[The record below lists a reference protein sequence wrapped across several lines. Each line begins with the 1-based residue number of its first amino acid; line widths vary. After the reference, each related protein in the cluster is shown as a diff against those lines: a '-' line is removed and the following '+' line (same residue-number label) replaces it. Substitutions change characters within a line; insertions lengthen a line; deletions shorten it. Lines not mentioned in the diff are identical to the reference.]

1 MLSMALHSVYEACDH
16 CRKKL
21 RNALTR
27 VMTYDIYI
35 DMISWLLFLWNVKVE
50 YFFYFSQLCK
60 CTLGWCQMQ
69 RMGTGWRMC
78 NQPCLDDCQLCKWLS
93 HVQKQR
99 KLTGWRNENDA
110 RGGRN
115 QAARRH
121 HPTPYYSYSKYA
133 SIWFGHIFFH
143 YYVNILKKCIEQQAL
158 S

>member
-1 MLSMALHSVYEACDH
+1 
-16 CRKKL
+16 
-21 RNALTR
+21 
-27 VMTYDIYI
+27 
-35 DMISWLLFLWNVKVE
+35 
-50 YFFYFSQLCK
+50 
-60 CTLGWCQMQ
+60 
-69 RMGTGWRMC
+69 MGTGWRMC

-121 HPTPYYSYSKYA
+121 HPTPYYSHSKYA

-143 YYVNILKKCIEQQAL
+143 YYVNFKEMYWAAGIVLVSPLIGKHSPRYASECMITYLWYTWLSEEKNVLVPLNSLTLLKRKLWCSFEMGFWYDL
-158 S
+158 YM